1 MQTTDQPSAIVICVS
16 RNLLFLSRPYNA
28 TQVSAKHGV
37 RYSDPN
43 APSVCCFTRFTAS
56 SMVLQQKTRQAS
68 NGVHTIRAY
77 ESAIT
82 TTSHRWFN
90 RTRKYSNSQARER
103 ESLSRAQTLR
113 SCAKLRAWCSTSD
126 SNSFAVKVSNTTTTA
141 GSINHHPIQATYSR
155 STT

>member
-16 RNLLFLSRPYNA
+16 RNLLFLSRPTMPHRFLRNMVCA
-28 TQVSAKHGV
+28 TRTQTLRPYAALLGLQLQAWCSNRKQGK
-37 RYSDPN
+37 PQM
-43 APSVCCFTRFTAS
+43 VCI
-56 SMVLQQKTRQAS
+56 QY
-68 NGVHTIRAY
+68 VHTSPQSQPPAIAGSIAP
-77 ESAIT
+77 ESIC
-82 TTSHRWFN
+82 
-90 RTRKYSNSQARER
+90 QARER

-126 SNSFAVKVSNTTTTA
+126 SNSFAVKVSNTSPTA